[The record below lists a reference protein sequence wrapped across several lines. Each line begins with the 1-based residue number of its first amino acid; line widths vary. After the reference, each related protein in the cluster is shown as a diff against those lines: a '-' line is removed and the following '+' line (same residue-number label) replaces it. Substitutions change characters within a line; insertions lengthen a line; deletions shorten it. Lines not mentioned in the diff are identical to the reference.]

1 MGMFDMIAPI
11 YALFFNNQVNYFKK
25 IQDRVKDEI
34 DISQYENALD
44 IGCGSGALAK
54 TLYDAG
60 LKVTGVDSSKKMID
74 QAKKRLKDTNVELL
88 TIDPSLKFPFE
99 DKSFDIIIASYVL
112 HGLESEERFK
122 LYDEMKRIAKHRV
135 IIHDYNKNRR
145 LITDI
150 IEWLE
155 GGDYFNYIKVAENEM
170 RSVFEEVKVLD
181 VDKRAA
187 WYMCYCK

>member
-1 MGMFDMIAPI
+1 MGMFDIIAPI
-11 YALFFNNQVNYFKK
+11 YALFFDNQVDYFKK
-25 IQDRVKDEI
+25 IQDRVKDKI
-34 DISQYENALD
+34 DISQYENVLD
-44 IGCGSGALAK
+44 IGCGSGALGK

-60 LKVTGVDSSKKMID
+60 LEVTGVDPSEKMIG
-74 QAKKRLKDTNVELL
+74 QAKKRLKDTTVELF
-88 TIDPSLKFPFE
+88 TIDPVERLPFE
-99 DKSFDIIIASYVL
+99 DKSFDVIITSYVM
-112 HGLESEERFK
+112 HGLKTPERLK

-155 GGDYFNYIKVAENEM
+155 GGDYFNYIEVAEEEM
-170 RSVFEEVKVLD
+170 KSVFKEVKVLD

-187 WYMCYCK
+187 WYMCYCR

>member
-1 MGMFDMIAPI
+1 MFDIIAPI
-11 YALFFNNQVNYFKK
+11 YALFFDNQVNYFKK

-34 DISQYENALD
+34 DITQYENVLD
-44 IGCGSGALAK
+44 VGCGSGALAK
-54 TLYDAG
+54 TLYDVG
-60 LKVTGVDSSKKMID
+60 LKVTGVDSSEKMID
-74 QAKKRLKDTNVELL
+74 QAKKRLRDTNVELL

-155 GGDYFNYIKVAENEM
+155 GGDYFNYIKVVENEM
-170 RSVFEEVKVLD
+170 RSVFEEVKILD